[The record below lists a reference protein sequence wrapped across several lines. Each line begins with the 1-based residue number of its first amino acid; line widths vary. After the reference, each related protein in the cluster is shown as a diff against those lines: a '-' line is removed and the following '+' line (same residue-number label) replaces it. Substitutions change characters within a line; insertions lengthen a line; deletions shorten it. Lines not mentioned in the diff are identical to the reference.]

1 MSIDFL
7 NYCYSVPQMA
17 LESLKWSEEEVRF
30 PLEGRIL
37 YTQPSDG
44 SSISNWHKKAWTV
57 KLTPVQAVLAVH
69 STENLPDI
77 TVKKE
82 LIFPSDIAPIKDAS
96 LVVVKR
102 EKGAKFS
109 LVRVSR
115 SFPGYRKE

>member
-1 MSIDFL
+1 
-7 NYCYSVPQMA
+7 MA

-69 STENLPDI
+69 SSEILPDI

-109 LVRVSR
+109 LVRVSH
-115 SFPGYRKE
+115 SFPGYRSE